1 MTRFSKLKKKIESD
15 KVPNDISYEEICKYL
30 KYYGFYLDRVNG
42 SHHIFENIDGRQI
55 TIPVHSG
62 LIKSPYIK
70 KVISITGGKYGTR
83 EKIKL

>member
-1 MTRFSKLKKKIESD
+1 MTRFSKLKKKIEVD

-62 LIKSPYIK
+62 TIKSYYVSLAIK
-70 KVISITGGKYGTR
+70 IIRK
-83 EKIKL
+83 EE